1 MSDSSRVV
9 QPEDPFGPPTEPAT
23 LPTEPAR
30 TTESAGT
37 TESATQPSE
46 AAQPTEPAA
55 EAAQPPEP
63 APPTELASEQPLPSI
78 PPPPPPLPSPAAGA
92 SRGRRR
98 WLPTLGVAG
107 VIAAV
112 VLGGFALDSVV
123 AAPSAGTQVVGG
135 SVTITAS
142 PGWVLAPSGESDG
155 LVLQK
160 GDATLSAQVLAEY
173 YTGSSSSI
181 LEIVRRSLDSEVA
194 QISYGD
200 EHNLSVAG
208 NDTTYV
214 SFEAVVARSQGGQGG
229 IVDGQLV
236 CMVVST
242 DAVVVEVGAP
252 QGHLDY
258 VTDDVAEMIKTIRV
272 AR

>member
-9 QPEDPFGPPTEPAT
+9 QPEDPFGLPAEPAT
-23 LPTEPAR
+23 LPTEPAPAAEPAMLP
-30 TTESAGT
+30 T
-37 TESATQPSE
+37 E

-55 EAAQPPEP
+55 EAAQQPEP
-63 APPTELASEQPLPSI
+63 APPTELVSEQPLPSI
-78 PPPPPPLPSPAAGA
+78 PPPPPLLSRPVGA

-98 WLPTLGVAG
+98 WLPTFGVAG

-123 AAPSAGTQVVGG
+123 AAPSAGTQVIGG

-142 PGWVLAPSGESDG
+142 PGWVLAPSGKSGG

-181 LEIVRRSLDSEVA
+181 LELVRRSLDSEVA

-200 EHNLSVAG
+200 EHSLSVAG

-242 DAVVVEVGAP
+242 DAIVVEVGAP